1 MADNCSDGHL
11 FHNHFN
17 YAVIHQNVHARLDIT
32 GQVLER
38 NAAYLIITENIISS
52 QCVGVAG
59 FNGDWLIIYKF
70 AQPNLRSSGV
80 HQCGNGQTQFFPQ
93 TGDLLKP
100 LFVCGVVA
108 VGKVKTS
115 DIHARKHNLPHN
127 GIVICRRSDRT
138 NNLCLSHK

>member
-80 HQCGNGQTQFFPQ
+80 HQCGNRQTQFFPQ
-93 TGDLLKP
+93 AGDLLKP
-100 LFVCGVVA
+100 FFVCGVVA
-108 VGKVKTS
+108 VGKLKRATFMPESITCRITESSSV
-115 DIHARKHNLPHN
+115 AGP
-127 GIVICRRSDRT
+127 IVQ